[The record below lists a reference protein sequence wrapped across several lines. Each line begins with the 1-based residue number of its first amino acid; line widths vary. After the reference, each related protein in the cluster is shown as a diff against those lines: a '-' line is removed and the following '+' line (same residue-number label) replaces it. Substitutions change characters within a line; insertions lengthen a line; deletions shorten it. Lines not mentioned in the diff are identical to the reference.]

1 MAFLRKNI
9 MQKSKKG
16 QSLYGE
22 KENDKIV
29 LMHDPYAVAW
39 KMKSKGKLIDETV
52 GHFPKELSQAAWF
65 FLQRGGKISGNVS
78 EEKYGPSPIPKG
90 GLEIILEVE
99 LKIEDEKNKTS

>member
-1 MAFLRKNI
+1 MESVLKTKIACRGWHFYGKTSW
-9 MQKSKKG
+9 KSPKKG

-52 GHFPKELSQAAWF
+52 EHFPEELSRAA
-65 FLQRGGKISGNVS
+65 
-78 EEKYGPSPIPKG
+78 
-90 GLEIILEVE
+90 
-99 LKIEDEKNKTS
+99 